1 MSDSL
6 DVSQTVERVKNVLY
20 LDGNDDDPLLS
31 SYVRAAYAFVH
42 NAIGK
47 DVNDF
52 YADTNVDSLVNTA
65 VVSLAATYFQNRLA
79 LSDTQTF
86 PIDLTVNS
94 IIGQL
99 RGMRN
104 SFEERG
110 DDSETTDK
118 SAQSSNCIWSG
129 RHSSH

>member
-31 SYVRAAYAFVH
+31 SYVCAAYAFVH
-42 NAIGK
+42 NAVGDDING
-47 DVNDF
+47 F
-52 YADTNVDSLVNTA
+52 YSDTNVSSLVEMAT
-65 VVSLAATYFQNRLA
+65 VSLAATYFQNRLS

-99 RGMRN
+99 RGIRN
-104 SFEERG
+104 TFEEKS
-110 DDSETTDK
+110 DNSETTDK
-118 SAQSSNCIWSG
+118 PAQSSN
-129 RHSSH
+129 

>member
-31 SYVRAAYAFVH
+31 SYVSAAYAFVH
-42 NAIGK
+42 NAVGDDING
-47 DVNDF
+47 F
-52 YADTNVDSLVNTA
+52 YSDTNVSSLVEMAT
-65 VVSLAATYFQNRLA
+65 VSLAATYFQNRLS

-99 RGMRN
+99 RGIRN
-104 SFEERG
+104 TFEEKS
-110 DDSETTDK
+110 DNSETTDK
-118 SAQSSNCIWSG
+118 PAQSSN
-129 RHSSH
+129 

>member
-6 DVSQTVERVKNVLY
+6 DVSQTVERVKKVLY

-42 NAIGK
+42 NAVGD
-47 DVNDF
+47 DVNEF
-52 YADTNVDSLVNTA
+52 YSDTYVSSLVEMAT
-65 VVSLAATYFQNRLA
+65 VSLAATYFQNRLS

-99 RGMRN
+99 RGIRN
-104 SFEERG
+104 TFEEKG
-110 DDSETTDK
+110 DHSETTDK
-118 SAQSSNCIWSG
+118 PAQSSN
-129 RHSSH
+129 

>member
-1 MSDSL
+1 MSDSS

-31 SYVRAAYAFVH
+31 SYVLAAYAFVH
-42 NAIGK
+42 NAVGDDING
-47 DVNDF
+47 F
-52 YADTNVDSLVNTA
+52 YSDTNVSSLAEMAT
-65 VVSLAATYFQNRLA
+65 VSLAATYFQNRLS

-99 RGMRN
+99 RGIRN
-104 SFEERG
+104 TFEEKS
-110 DDSETTDK
+110 DNSETTDK
-118 SAQSSNCIWSG
+118 PAQSSN
-129 RHSSH
+129 